1 MSGIKSA
8 NTRPEMIIRRGL
20 HARGYR
26 YRLHV
31 RSLPG
36 TPDMVFPAR
45 RAVIFVHGCFWHGH
59 DCSLFKLPATNSA
72 FWEAKIAANQSR
84 DVAAASALTQAGWRV
99 LNVWECAVRGRY
111 RQPLVVVLDQVA
123 RWLVDDGVAMD
134 LSEDQLGSTRRS

>member
-1 MSGIKSA
+1 
-8 NTRPEMIIRRGL
+8 
-20 HARGYR
+20 
-26 YRLHV
+26 
-31 RSLPG
+31 
-36 TPDMVFPAR
+36 MVFPAR